1 MSKSKLKGEEIVG
14 KENVY
19 KMLDHLA
26 DGGNGNVWKAKCN
39 NEIVAIKLLGKKEM
53 KDHKKVARF
62 KQEIEFSKKHN
73 HKNIISVYD
82 SGEFDNR
89 LFYVMPLYDK
99 TLRDIIQEEISI
111 SQIFNYILQIC
122 EGINFIHNKGV
133 IHRDIKPEN
142 ILLGGEEVVIADL
155 GIAHFE
161 NFDIT
166 KKGELLANRVYA
178 APEQKKK
185 GLSKEISKSVD
196 IYALG
201 CIVNELFTKENPLG
215 TNFMKIAD
223 KYPGLNKLDNLV
235 DRCMRQDPDRRPSI
249 DEIILEINL
258 IKGEH
263 DELIKKIKDMLELDD
278 EFEEMCLDPI
288 KFDELLDVASEDI
301 LIAKYIFE
309 NVDGYD
315 LDKYNINYNCHI
327 HYKIDE
333 ELQKKCFNELLRQE
347 CESKFDSE
355 SYSYAIGSPYK
366 SLDLNLENE
375 KKLYDRFFQI
385 MAQHGEINGKIL
397 KLFASCCNYHC
408 KEILDQC
415 KKIIEE
421 VNDLLDAPILYIVKK
436 LKNIISSD
444 IKVENHIQ
452 INYEATKYDHS
463 PSNIRELKSN
473 LENKDEIEI
482 LNKFKEKYNIIYRKK
497 DSKYSVLFSDYKK
510 YLEFKEFAID
520 LARPHFIFEGDVL
533 DIIKI
538 KRSYDGIVEL
548 YDLDSFEVRNVLAK
562 ILGFRKDY

>member
-166 KKGELLANRVYA
+166 EKGELLANRVYA

-201 CIVNELFTKENPLG
+201 CIINELFTKENPLG

-235 DRCMRQDPDRRPSI
+235 DRCMRQNPDERPSI
-249 DEIILEINL
+249 DEVILEISL

-263 DELIKKIKDMLELDD
+263 NKSITEIKDWLGLDYELE
-278 EFEEMCLDPI
+278 EPCLDPI
-288 KFDELLDVASEDI
+288 KFDELLDIASEDI

-309 NVDGYD
+309 NVNGDD

-333 ELQKKCFNELLRQE
+333 ELQKKYFNSLLE
-347 CESKFDSE
+347 ISCKSKFNYE
-355 SYSYAIGSPYK
+355 SYEYGK
-366 SLDLNLENE
+366 SIHKTLDLNLKGD
-375 KKLYDRFFQI
+375 KKIYDDFYKI
-385 MAQHGEINGKIL
+385 MEQYGEVDGKIL
-397 KLFASCCNYHC
+397 KLFVSCYNYHC

-415 KKIIEE
+415 KIIIEE
-421 VNDLLDAPILYIVKK
+421 VNNLLDAPILYIVKK

-548 YDLDSFEVRNVLAK
+548 YDLDSFELRNVLAK

>member
-1 MSKSKLKGEEIVG
+1 MSKSKLKGKEIVG

-39 NEIVAIKLLGKKEM
+39 NEIVAIKLLGRKEM
-53 KDHKKVARF
+53 EDHKKVARF
-62 KQEIEFSKKHN
+62 NQEIKFSKKHT
-73 HKNIISVYD
+73 HKNIIRVYD
-82 SGEFDNR
+82 SGEFDDR

-99 TLRDIIQEEISI
+99 TLRDIIQGEISI

-161 NFDIT
+161 NFDIIE
-166 KKGELLANRVYA
+166 KGELLANRVYA

-201 CIVNELFTKENPLG
+201 CIINELFTKENPLG

-235 DRCMRQDPDRRPSI
+235 DRCMRQNPDERPSI
-249 DEIILEINL
+249 DEVILEISL

-263 DELIKKIKDMLELDD
+263 NKSITEIKDWLGLDYELE
-278 EFEEMCLDPI
+278 EPCLDPI
-288 KFDELLDVASEDI
+288 KFDELLDIASEDI

-309 NVDGYD
+309 NVNGDD

-333 ELQKKCFNELLRQE
+333 ELQKKYFNSLLE
-347 CESKFDSE
+347 ISCKSKFNYE
-355 SYSYAIGSPYK
+355 SYEYGK
-366 SLDLNLENE
+366 SIHKTLDLNLKGD
-375 KKLYDRFFQI
+375 KKIYDDFYKI
-385 MAQHGEINGKIL
+385 MEQYGEVDGKIL
-397 KLFASCCNYHC
+397 KLFVSCYNYHC

-415 KKIIEE
+415 KIIIEE
-421 VNDLLDAPILYIVKK
+421 VNNLLDAPILYIVKK

>member
-1 MSKSKLKGEEIVG
+1 MSKSKLKGKEIVG

-39 NEIVAIKLLGKKEM
+39 NEIVAIKLLGRKEM
-53 KDHKKVARF
+53 EDHKKVARF
-62 KQEIEFSKKHN
+62 NQEIKFSKKHT
-73 HKNIISVYD
+73 HKNIIRVYD
-82 SGEFDNR
+82 SGEFDDR

-99 TLRDIIQEEISI
+99 TLRDIIQGEISI

-142 ILLGGEEVVIADL
+142 IILGGEEVVIADL

-161 NFDIT
+161 NFDIIE
-166 KKGELLANRVYA
+166 KGELLANRVYA

-201 CIVNELFTKENPLG
+201 CIINELFTKENPLG

-235 DRCMRQDPDRRPSI
+235 DRCMRQNPDERPSI
-249 DEIILEINL
+249 DEVILEISL

-263 DELIKKIKDMLELDD
+263 NKSITEIKDWLGLDYELE
-278 EFEEMCLDPI
+278 EPCLDPI
-288 KFDELLDVASEDI
+288 KFDELLDIASEDI

-309 NVDGYD
+309 NVNGDD

-333 ELQKKCFNELLRQE
+333 ELQKKYFNSLLE
-347 CESKFDSE
+347 ISCKSKFNYE
-355 SYSYAIGSPYK
+355 SYEYGK
-366 SLDLNLENE
+366 SIHKTLDLNLKGD
-375 KKLYDRFFQI
+375 KKIYDDFYKI
-385 MAQHGEINGKIL
+385 MEQYGEVDGKIL
-397 KLFASCCNYHC
+397 KLFVSCYNYHC

-415 KKIIEE
+415 KIIIEE
-421 VNDLLDAPILYIVKK
+421 VNNLLDAPILYIVKK

>member
-1 MSKSKLKGEEIVG
+1 MSKSKLKGKEIVG

-39 NEIVAIKLLGKKEM
+39 NEIVAIKLLGRKEM
-53 KDHKKVARF
+53 EDHKKVARF
-62 KQEIEFSKKHN
+62 NQEIKFSKKHT
-73 HKNIISVYD
+73 HKNIIRVYD
-82 SGEFDNR
+82 SGEFDDR

-99 TLRDIIQEEISI
+99 TLRDIIQGEISI

-166 KKGELLANRVYA
+166 EKGELLANRVYA

-201 CIVNELFTKENPLG
+201 CIINELFTKENPLG

-235 DRCMRQDPDRRPSI
+235 DRCMRQNPDERPSI
-249 DEIILEINL
+249 DEVILEISL

-263 DELIKKIKDMLELDD
+263 NKSITEIKDWLGLDYELE
-278 EFEEMCLDPI
+278 EPCLDPI
-288 KFDELLDVASEDI
+288 KFDELLDIASEDI

-309 NVDGYD
+309 NVNGDD

-333 ELQKKCFNELLRQE
+333 ELQKKYFNSLLE
-347 CESKFDSE
+347 ISCKSKFNYE
-355 SYSYAIGSPYK
+355 SYEYGK
-366 SLDLNLENE
+366 SIHKTLDLNLKGD
-375 KKLYDRFFQI
+375 KKIYDDFYKI
-385 MAQHGEINGKIL
+385 MEQYGEVDGKIL
-397 KLFASCCNYHC
+397 KLFVSCYNYHC

-415 KKIIEE
+415 KIIIEE
-421 VNDLLDAPILYIVKK
+421 VNNLLDAPILYIVKK

-548 YDLDSFEVRNVLAK
+548 YDLDSFEVRNILAK

>member
-1 MSKSKLKGEEIVG
+1 ME
-14 KENVY
+14 
-19 KMLDHLA
+19 
-26 DGGNGNVWKAKCN
+26 
-39 NEIVAIKLLGKKEM
+39 
-53 KDHKKVARF
+53 DHKKVARF
-62 KQEIEFSKKHN
+62 NQEIKFSKKHT
-73 HKNIISVYD
+73 HKNIIRVYD
-82 SGEFDNR
+82 SGEFDDR

-99 TLRDIIQEEISI
+99 TLRDIIQGEISI

-166 KKGELLANRVYA
+166 EKGELLANRVYA

-201 CIVNELFTKENPLG
+201 CIINELFTKENPLG

-235 DRCMRQDPDRRPSI
+235 DRCMRQNPDERPSI
-249 DEIILEINL
+249 DEVILEISL

-263 DELIKKIKDMLELDD
+263 NKSITEIKDWLGLDYELE
-278 EFEEMCLDPI
+278 EPCLDPI
-288 KFDELLDVASEDI
+288 KFDELLDIASEDI

-309 NVDGYD
+309 NVNGDD

-333 ELQKKCFNELLRQE
+333 ELQKKYFNSLLE
-347 CESKFDSE
+347 ISCKSKFNYE
-355 SYSYAIGSPYK
+355 SYEYGK
-366 SLDLNLENE
+366 SIHKTLDLNLKGD
-375 KKLYDRFFQI
+375 KKIYDDFYKI
-385 MAQHGEINGKIL
+385 MEQYGEVDGKIL
-397 KLFASCCNYHC
+397 KLFVSCYNYHC

-415 KKIIEE
+415 KIIIEE
-421 VNDLLDAPILYIVKK
+421 VNNLLDAPILYIVKK

>member
-1 MSKSKLKGEEIVG
+1 MSKSKLKGKEIVG

-39 NEIVAIKLLGKKEM
+39 NEIVAIKLLGRKEM
-53 KDHKKVARF
+53 EDHKKVARF
-62 KQEIEFSKKHN
+62 NQEIKFSKKHT
-73 HKNIISVYD
+73 HKNIIRVYD
-82 SGEFDNR
+82 SGEFDDR

-99 TLRDIIQEEISI
+99 TLRDIIQGEISI

-166 KKGELLANRVYA
+166 EKGELLANRVYA

-201 CIVNELFTKENPLG
+201 CIINELFTKENPLG

-235 DRCMRQDPDRRPSI
+235 DRCMRQNPDERPSI
-249 DEIILEINL
+249 DEVILEISL

-263 DELIKKIKDMLELDD
+263 NKSITEIKDWLGLDYELE
-278 EFEEMCLDPI
+278 EPCLDPI
-288 KFDELLDVASEDI
+288 KFDELLDIASEDI

-309 NVDGYD
+309 NVNGDD

-333 ELQKKCFNELLRQE
+333 ELQKKYFNSLLE
-347 CESKFDSE
+347 ISCKSKFNYE
-355 SYSYAIGSPYK
+355 SYEYGK
-366 SLDLNLENE
+366 SIHKTLDLNLKGD
-375 KKLYDRFFQI
+375 KKIYDDFYKI
-385 MAQHGEINGKIL
+385 MEQYGEVDGKIL
-397 KLFASCCNYHC
+397 KLFVSCYNYHC

-415 KKIIEE
+415 KIIIEE
-421 VNDLLDAPILYIVKK
+421 VNNLLDAPILYIVKK

>member
-1 MSKSKLKGEEIVG
+1 MSKSKLKGKEIVG

-39 NEIVAIKLLGKKEM
+39 NEIVAIKLLGRKEM
-53 KDHKKVARF
+53 EDHKKVARF
-62 KQEIEFSKKHN
+62 NQEIKFSKKHT
-73 HKNIISVYD
+73 HKNIIRVYD
-82 SGEFDNR
+82 SGEFDDR

-99 TLRDIIQEEISI
+99 TLRDIIQGEISI

-166 KKGELLANRVYA
+166 EKGELLANRVYA

-201 CIVNELFTKENPLG
+201 CIINELFTKENPLG

-235 DRCMRQDPDRRPSI
+235 DRCMRQNPDERPSI
-249 DEIILEINL
+249 DEVILEISL

-263 DELIKKIKDMLELDD
+263 NKSITEIKDWLGLDYELE
-278 EFEEMCLDPI
+278 EPCLDPI
-288 KFDELLDVASEDI
+288 KFDELLDIASEDI
-301 LIAKYIFE
+301 LIAKYTFE
-309 NVDGYD
+309 NVNGDD

-333 ELQKKCFNELLRQE
+333 ELQKKYFNSLLE
-347 CESKFDSE
+347 ISCKSKFNYE
-355 SYSYAIGSPYK
+355 SYEYGK
-366 SLDLNLENE
+366 SIHKTLDLNLKGD
-375 KKLYDRFFQI
+375 KKIYDDFYKI
-385 MAQHGEINGKIL
+385 MEQYGEVDGKIL
-397 KLFASCCNYHC
+397 KLFVSCYNYHC

-415 KKIIEE
+415 KIIIEE
-421 VNDLLDAPILYIVKK
+421 VNNLLDAPILYIVKK

>member
-1 MSKSKLKGEEIVG
+1 MSKSKLKGKEIVG

-53 KDHKKVARF
+53 EDHKKVARF
-62 KQEIEFSKKHN
+62 NQEIKFSKKHT
-73 HKNIISVYD
+73 HKNIIRVYD
-82 SGEFDNR
+82 SGEFDDR

-99 TLRDIIQEEISI
+99 TLRDIIQGEISI

-166 KKGELLANRVYA
+166 EKGELLANRVYA

-201 CIVNELFTKENPLG
+201 CIINELFTKENPLG

-235 DRCMRQDPDRRPSI
+235 DRCMRQNPDERPSI
-249 DEIILEINL
+249 DEVILEISL

-263 DELIKKIKDMLELDD
+263 NKSITEIKDWLGLDYELE
-278 EFEEMCLDPI
+278 EPCLDPI
-288 KFDELLDVASEDI
+288 KFDELLDIASEDI

-309 NVDGYD
+309 NVNGDD

-333 ELQKKCFNELLRQE
+333 ELQKKYFNSLLE
-347 CESKFDSE
+347 ISCKSKFNYE
-355 SYSYAIGSPYK
+355 SYEYGK
-366 SLDLNLENE
+366 SIHKTLDLNLKGD
-375 KKLYDRFFQI
+375 KKIYDDFYKI
-385 MAQHGEINGKIL
+385 MEQYGEVDGKIL
-397 KLFASCCNYHC
+397 KLFVSCYNYHC

-415 KKIIEE
+415 KIIIEE
-421 VNDLLDAPILYIVKK
+421 VNNLLDAPILYIVKR

-473 LENKDEIEI
+473 LENEEEIKI
-482 LNKFKEKYNIIYRKK
+482 LNRFKEKYNIIYRKK
-497 DSKYSVLFSDYKK
+497 DSKYSVFFSDYKK

>member
-1 MSKSKLKGEEIVG
+1 
-14 KENVY
+14 
-19 KMLDHLA
+19 MLDHLA

-39 NEIVAIKLLGKKEM
+39 NEIVAIKLLGRKEM
-53 KDHKKVARF
+53 EDHKKVARF
-62 KQEIEFSKKHN
+62 NQEIKFSKKHT
-73 HKNIISVYD
+73 HKNIIRVYD
-82 SGEFDNR
+82 SGEFDDR

-99 TLRDIIQEEISI
+99 TLRDIIQGEISI

-166 KKGELLANRVYA
+166 EKGELLANRVYA

-201 CIVNELFTKENPLG
+201 CIINELFTKENPLG

-235 DRCMRQDPDRRPSI
+235 DRCMRQNPDERPSI
-249 DEIILEINL
+249 DEVILEISL

-263 DELIKKIKDMLELDD
+263 NKSITEIKDWLGLDYELE
-278 EFEEMCLDPI
+278 EPCLDPI
-288 KFDELLDVASEDI
+288 KFDELLDIASEDI

-309 NVDGYD
+309 NVNGDD

-333 ELQKKCFNELLRQE
+333 ELQKKYFNSLLE
-347 CESKFDSE
+347 ISCKSKFNYE
-355 SYSYAIGSPYK
+355 SYEYGK
-366 SLDLNLENE
+366 SIHKTLDLNLKGD
-375 KKLYDRFFQI
+375 KKIYDDFYKI
-385 MAQHGEINGKIL
+385 MEQYGEVDGKIL
-397 KLFASCCNYHC
+397 KLFVSCYNYHC

-415 KKIIEE
+415 KIIIEE
-421 VNDLLDAPILYIVKK
+421 VNNLLDAPILYIVKK